1 MSPTRLAV
9 QLARDRVVAGRASQS
24 APAIC
29 FSPNWLCRRRLPT
42 SARLFLFRSG
52 WDLTHAFARD
62 SSNRLKSPD
71 KDSPPRS
78 YSNPDKLQR
87 LSMADLTTSSHIR
100 PQSLPRA
107 LENSKWDRSRR
118 RHKSYFREHEVRR
131 DLVRAHRST
140 CSIWMTPSLI
150 HCLVIRSPKWASD

>member
-62 SSNRLKSPD
+62 LSNHLKSPD

-78 YSNPDKLQR
+78 YRNLDRLQKP
-87 LSMADLTTSSHIR
+87 STAGLTTSSHTKV
-100 PQSLPRA
+100 QSLPRA
-107 LENSKWDRSRR
+107 PENSKWDRSRR
-118 RHKSYFREHEVRR
+118 RHKS
-131 DLVRAHRST
+131 
-140 CSIWMTPSLI
+140 
-150 HCLVIRSPKWASD
+150 